1 VDDLVG
7 PNYNNTER
15 GFNSYFANAT
25 GYLASGYPSS
35 LMLGTATPEPL
46 SARPS
51 SRQAPVLAQPGQLP
65 GFRSSYEEAPAF
77 PRPRTQHQPRLAR
90 VPSAITSAGS
100 SLNYTAYLA
109 ALSPNS
115 RAAASGSSAGRSI
128 AAQSP
133 LRPRSGAVLLQ
144 PLDPATAAAA
154 LVASTHSGFDW
165 PDTETATR
173 SSILHLE
180 PLDLGG
186 FRPSD
191 TGLLPAKVAATPK
204 DLPVTSVRRQNS
216 SDCSVGTPA
225 EASTAFGVRQL
236 RLPSFRLDSAQSS
249 AHDLN
254 SLAASKVPSSTRS
267 RGGGAGLDRSL
278 GCPPSASR
286 AARLRQD
293 AQLMLA
299 SPLSDWLSAGA
310 NLQTPPSG
318 LAAAS
323 AVGVTPLPSAGFRAT
338 ETDHASLA
346 PQEELPSED
355 SPRRRG
361 SKFTFEGLPLAAE
374 AQLPQ
379 RAGSQRRLSHK
390 VSEGAAEETKE
401 IAPTLEP
408 SSLNATL
415 ARSRRKGRT
424 TEALTAISSLPS
436 LLPSLATADPSAVS
450 DVYRSLNILSGH
462 FAQLSAQS
470 LNSSGYGAR
479 ESERGRDSSGDS
491 LSDMAGAPIVE
502 EGATL
507 AAAAIDRELDD
518 LLSGEGDR
526 TPQGDTVYAAAP
538 ARPTVA
544 DSQAMQ
550 RSGSAGRGNRSARQQ
565 PLVSQSCVE
574 GGPARF
580 PDEGAVVAFPSIN
593 CLSCAEFV
601 CCATGSGTSVDE
613 GKTGL
618 RQSAPLSARHQL
630 QKLALMR
637 PSAMSTTALH
647 DAALSDRR
655 PSSAVVTP
663 TEVPPP
669 VREQIEGVVAQ
680 ALSRTAASSTAS
692 TPVLHRTHLVGASAA
707 GAASDKDS
715 SGASTPASQP
725 VPAQSAQQQLQ
736 QRLGALAAALDAGD
750 AVGKLMANMVMSA
763 GASGAGSTNSS
774 LKPGNAANPRKR

>member
-1 VDDLVG
+1 
-7 PNYNNTER
+7 
-15 GFNSYFANAT
+15 
-25 GYLASGYPSS
+25 
-35 LMLGTATPEPL
+35 
-46 SARPS
+46 
-51 SRQAPVLAQPGQLP
+51 
-65 GFRSSYEEAPAF
+65 
-77 PRPRTQHQPRLAR
+77 

-144 PLDPATAAAA
+144 PLDSATAAAA
-154 LVASTHSGFDW
+154 LVASTHSEFDW
-165 PDTETATR
+165 PDTETTTR

-186 FRPSD
+186 VRPSGTD
-191 TGLLPAKVAATPK
+191 LLPAKVAATPK
-204 DLPVTSVRRQNS
+204 ALPVTSVKRQNS
-216 SDCSVGTPA
+216 GDGSVGTPA
-225 EASTAFGVRQL
+225 GGGRQI
-236 RLPSFRLDSAQSS
+236 RLPSFRLDSAQNS

-254 SLAASKVPSSTRS
+254 SLAASKAPSSTRS

-278 GCPPSASR
+278 GYPPSASR

-323 AVGVTPLPSAGFRAT
+323 AIGVTPLPSAGLRAT
-338 ETDHASLA
+338 ESDHTSLA
-346 PQEELPSED
+346 PQEGWPSEE
-355 SPRRRG
+355 SPQRRE
-361 SKFTFEGLPLAAE
+361 SKFSFEGLPPTTE
-374 AQLPQ
+374 PELPQ

-390 VSEGAAEETKE
+390 VSEGATEETKE

-479 ESERGRDSSGDS
+479 VSERGRDSSGDS
-491 LSDMAGAPIVE
+491 LSDMAGAPTVE

-507 AAAAIDRELDD
+507 AAVAIDRELDD
-518 LLSGEGDR
+518 LLSGEGVR
-526 TPQGDTVYAAAP
+526 TPQGDPVYAAAP

-574 GGPARF
+574 GGSAQL
-580 PDEGAVVAFPSIN
+580 PDAGAVVTCFTYE
-593 CLSCAEFV
+593 LV
-601 CCATGSGTSVDE
+601 
-613 GKTGL
+613 
-618 RQSAPLSARHQL
+618 
-630 QKLALMR
+630 ALC
-637 PSAMSTTALH
+637 
-647 DAALSDRR
+647 
-655 PSSAVVTP
+655 
-663 TEVPPP
+663 
-669 VREQIEGVVAQ
+669 
-680 ALSRTAASSTAS
+680 
-692 TPVLHRTHLVGASAA
+692 
-707 GAASDKDS
+707 
-715 SGASTPASQP
+715 
-725 VPAQSAQQQLQ
+725 
-736 QRLGALAAALDAGD
+736 
-750 AVGKLMANMVMSA
+750 
-763 GASGAGSTNSS
+763 
-774 LKPGNAANPRKR
+774 